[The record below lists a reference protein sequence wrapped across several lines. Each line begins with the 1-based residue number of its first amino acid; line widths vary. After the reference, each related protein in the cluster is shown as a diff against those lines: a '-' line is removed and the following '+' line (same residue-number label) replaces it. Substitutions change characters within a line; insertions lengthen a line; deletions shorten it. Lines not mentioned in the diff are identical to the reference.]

1 MSQQQKQQLTENQII
16 EHYKDL
22 KSQQQQII
30 GRISEFES
38 DVGEYGLVIN
48 AIQNLEPNRKCFR
61 MVGGVLVERT
71 VGEVLP
77 QIKQNRDGIK
87 EVVKKLDENLQVK
100 TKELNDFVALYK
112 IKITSQ

>member
-16 EHYKDL
+16 QHYKDL

>member
-1 MSQQQKQQLTENQII
+1 MSQPKQQLNENQII

-30 GRISEFES
+30 GKISELES
-38 DVGEYGLVIN
+38 DLGEYGLVIS
-48 AIQNLEPNRKCFR
+48 AIQNLEPGRKCFR
-61 MVGGVLVERT
+61 MIGGVLVERT

-77 QIKQNRDGIK
+77 QISQTRDGIK
-87 EVVKKLDENLQVK
+87 EVVKKLDANLQIK

>member
-1 MSQQQKQQLTENQII
+1 MSQQRQQLTENQII

-30 GRISEFES
+30 SRISEFES

-48 AIQNLEPNRKCFR
+48 AIQNLESNRKCFR

-87 EVVKKLDENLQVK
+87 EVVKKLDENLQIK